1 MSTTWVRPANTP
13 EGREGAKQEFSNVFT
28 TAISPIDIRNSTFV
42 GGTLSHVAAE
52 VLVSYIVRRL
62 TGAEKRTLMELTA
75 IHALSVPL
83 QGGMSGMLDGAH
95 PLGLEAPMGSLFAD
109 GAKGVPAVFATT
121 YMVNTA
127 MSGLHMPK
135 LSFKDILI
143 TAASKIVTR
152 PLMSFAYPN
161 FGASFR
167 QGQDALEDNF
177 SIQRL
182 QSSFNQPE
190 APADA

>member
-1 MSTTWVRPANTP
+1 MSSTWVRPADTP
-13 EGREGAKQEFSNVFT
+13 EGREAAKQEFSNVFT
-28 TAISPIDIRNSTFV
+28 TAISPVDIRNSTFV
-42 GGTLSHVAAE
+42 GGALSHVAAE
-52 VLVSYIVRRL
+52 VIVSYIVRRL
-62 TGAEKRTLMELTA
+62 TGAEKRSLVELAA

-83 QGGMSGMLDGAH
+83 QGGMSGMLDGSH
-95 PLGLEAPMGSLFAD
+95 PLGLEAPMGSLMAD

-127 MSGLHMPK
+127 MSGFHMPK

-152 PLMSFAYPN
+152 PIMAYAYPN

-167 QGQDALEDNF
+167 QGQDAVEDSF
-177 SIQRL
+177 AIQRL
-182 QSSFNQPE
+182 QSTFNQPE
-190 APADA
+190 KTDD